1 MGKEVVSSEGAP
13 CAIGPYSQ
21 AIVAKGVVYASG
33 QIGIVPATGRLVEGG
48 TVAEARQALENI
60 DAVLRSAGSSLAKA
74 VKVTVYLT
82 DIDDFADVN
91 ALYMKY
97 FHEKPPARSCVGIAK
112 LPLDARIEIDAIAI
126 QD

>member
-1 MGKEVVSSEGAP
+1 MTKEVVSSNEAP

-21 AIVAKGVVYASG
+21 AIVADGIVYASG
-33 QIGIVPATGRLVEGG
+33 QIGIVPSTGRLVEGD

-60 DAVLRSAGSSLAKA
+60 DAVLKAAGSSLSKA

-91 ALYMKY
+91 ALYTKY
-97 FHEKPPARSCVGIAK
+97 FTDKPPARSCVGIAT
-112 LPLDARIEIDAIAI
+112 LPLGAKVEIDAIAI